1 MIVSALV
8 LTLDPAPALRAR
20 ALAALADDPRLV
32 LGEPIGVRLPV
43 VAETETTALG
53 AALCED
59 LATQPG
65 GLRVDVVS
73 IDLSEAS

>member
-8 LTLDPAPALRAR
+8 ITLDPDPALRVR
-20 ALAALADDPRLV
+20 ALASLAEDPRLA

-53 AALCED
+53 AELCET
-59 LATQPG
+59 LTTQPG
-65 GLRVDVVS
+65 VLRVDVVS
-73 IDLSEAS
+73 IDFSEAS